1 MQLEA
6 IYNAVI
12 VKPIELENTGNI
24 IIPDIGN
31 GKNEFGE
38 VVSVGPGAYSNTGDL
53 IPTQLKVGDL
63 VLLPTMGL
71 LNSIGKVRLITQEEK
86 QKYQVATQKLQQG
99 QEFKSIREVIE
110 EFKEIR
116 EQIKSY
122 TDAVRS
128 NLQRSYSEAD

>member
-63 VLLPTMGL
+63 VLLPTMGFTKFDWEGETYYVGRETEVL
-71 LNSIGKVRLITQEEK
+71 GRESK
-86 QKYQVATQKLQQG
+86 KY
-99 QEFKSIREVIE
+99 
-110 EFKEIR
+110 
-116 EQIKSY
+116 
-122 TDAVRS
+122 
-128 NLQRSYSEAD
+128 